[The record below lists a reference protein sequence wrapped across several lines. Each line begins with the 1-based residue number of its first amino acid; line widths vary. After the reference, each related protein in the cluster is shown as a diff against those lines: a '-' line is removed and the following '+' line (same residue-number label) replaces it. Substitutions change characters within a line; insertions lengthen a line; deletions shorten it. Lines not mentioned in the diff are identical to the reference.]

1 MKVYRIIAVG
11 LGALFLL
18 QGINWILDP
27 RAAAE
32 GLAMPLLEGGAGRST
47 QVGDMTAFFV
57 GLGLM
62 VLNGARPGHAN
73 SLYGGVLL
81 LGGAA
86 IFRTLAWLVH
96 GAEFASQPITVEVVS
111 TVFLV
116 VAAQKL
122 SATDSA

>member
-1 MKVYRIIAVG
+1 MNAYRIITAL
-11 LGALFLL
+11 LGVFFLV

-27 RAAAE
+27 GAAAA
-32 GLAMPLLEGGAGRST
+32 GLEMPLLDGLGRST

-86 IFRTLAWLVH
+86 VFRALAWLVH
-96 GAEFASQPITVEVVS
+96 GAAFATPFITVEVIS
-111 TVFLV
+111 AVFLAI
-116 VAAQKL
+116 AARQL
-122 SATDSA
+122 STPGKG

>member
-1 MKVYRIIAVG
+1 MKVYRIITVV
-11 LGALFLL
+11 LGAFFLI
-18 QGINWILDP
+18 QGVNWIIDP

-32 GLAMPLLEGGAGRST
+32 GLEMPLLEGLGRST
-47 QVGDMTAFFV
+47 QVGDLTAFFV

-86 IFRTLAWLVH
+86 VFRALAWLVH
-96 GAEFASQPITVEVVS
+96 GADFATPFITVEVIS
-111 TVFLV
+111 AVFLAI
-116 VAAQKL
+116 AAREL
-122 SATDSA
+122 SSADKA